1 MELTLKKGTYYKFFD
16 ANFRY
21 NKGMGNHR
29 YTITAYSRV
38 NIPMENVKAK
48 NAVLD
53 LLRKFVIDY
62 CKKRKA
68 NP

>member
-1 MELTLKKGTYYKFFD
+1 
-16 ANFRY
+16 
-21 NKGMGNHR
+21 
-29 YTITAYSRV
+29 
-38 NIPMENVKAK
+38 MENVKAK